1 MMMKKK
7 KTYIGVKKTYIGV
20 KKTDFYDSFRV
31 IEQKR
36 MYLVIQTKYILLR
49 KFKIYTTD
57 KSVFIFDIIVL
68 LH

>member
-7 KTYIGVKKTYIGV
+7 KHILVLEKQIFMIALG
-20 KKTDFYDSFRV
+20 F